1 VSFSKRH
8 TFTPCWEEC
17 WICRES
23 QDARQQEAARVTQVA
38 NGQPALAQD
47 PVVELEGEAAALYAE
62 LQTRIGE
69 ETHVGEWLQVTQA
82 LINQFATVTGDHQWI
97 HTDPRACGSRVSFQT
112 TIAHG
117 FLTLATAA
125 PVDRFGGRE
134 HAGVPDSSHGGEFR
148 PGAGPLPL
156 PHQGGQQYRA
166 RTSCRVYAHQGRHR
180 APQERSR

>member
-97 HTDPRACGSRVSFQT
+97 HTDPERAAAESPSR
-112 TIAHG
+112 
-117 FLTLATAA
+117 
-125 PVDRFGGRE
+125 P
-134 HAGVPDSSHGGEFR
+134 
-148 PGAGPLPL
+148 PLPT
-156 PHQGGQQYRA
+156 A
-166 RTSCRVYAHQGRHR
+166 S
-180 APQERSR
+180 